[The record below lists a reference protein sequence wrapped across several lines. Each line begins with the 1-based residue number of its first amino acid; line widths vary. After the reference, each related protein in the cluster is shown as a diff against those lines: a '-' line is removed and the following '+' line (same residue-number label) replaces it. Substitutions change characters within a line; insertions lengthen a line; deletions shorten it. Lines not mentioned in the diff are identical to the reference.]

1 MKSYEFLTEAEATK
15 SYEIKPGD
23 TLTKIARENS
33 TTIDAIMD
41 LNRGNRAI
49 RDRDTI
55 YAGGT
60 IKIPTTSTGTD
71 SDAQVKR
78 FPANTVDKPDTVAK
92 IGNQQFPLT
101 KGPSAPGAN
110 DDMGGKNF
118 GIDDTDWESPTAEPD
133 TQHPVGTVVKLDW
146 SKTPYR
152 DLGPLIKKPNGSW
165 YTLDGK
171 NRATDKKII
180 SMAEKSSPEAGPR
193 AGPRAGPNN
202 DMGGDNFG
210 ILDKGWDTAPP
221 KDILPIKDAEITS
234 RFGPRKAPVLPNGGF
249 GTKNHQGVDFGV
261 PRGTPVHSPNNAVVL
276 DTDFDSQLG
285 NYIVLGDNKKDK
297 NITHK
302 FYHLQKSL
310 VKKGDTIQ
318 QGQVIAKSGDTGA
331 VTGPHLHW
339 EKWVGGQPVDPAAYV
354 DLPRK

>member
-23 TLTKIARENS
+23 TLTKIASRNS

-41 LNRGNRAI
+41 LNRGNQAI

-55 YAGGT
+55 YAGST
-60 IKIPTTSTGTD
+60 IKIPTTSTGFDTD
-71 SDAQVKR
+71 ARVKR
-78 FPANTVDKPDTVAK
+78 QGAKSVDKSDDVAK
-92 IGNQQFPLT
+92 IGNQKFPLT
-101 KGPSAPGAN
+101 KGPDAPGAN

-118 GIDDTDWESPTAEPD
+118 GIDDTDWESPTAEPA

-152 DLGPLIKKPNGSW
+152 DLGPLVKKPNGSW

-171 NRATDKKII
+171 NRATDKKVI
-180 SMAEKSSPEAGPR
+180 SMAEKASPEAG
-193 AGPRAGPNN
+193 ANK

-210 ILDKGWDTAPP
+210 IRDKAWDDSSM
-221 KDILPIKDAEITS
+221 KDILPIQDAKISS
-234 RFGPRKAPVLPNGGF
+234 RFGPREAPRLPNGGF
-249 GTKNHQGVDFGV
+249 GTKNHQGVDFRV
-261 PRGTPVHSPNNAVVL
+261 PRGTSVRAPNAAVVL

-285 NYIVLGDNKKDK
+285 NYIILGDNKKDK

-302 FYHLQKSL
+302 FFHLQKSL

-331 VTGPHLHW
+331 ATGPHLHW
-339 EKWVGGQPVDPAAYV
+339 EKWLNGQPVDPMSFV
-354 DLPRK
+354 QPEK

>member
-1 MKSYEFLTEAEATK
+1 MKAHEFLIEAEATK

-23 TLTKIARENS
+23 TLTKIASRNG

-55 YAGGT
+55 YAGST
-60 IKIPTTSTGTD
+60 IKIPTTSTGFD

-92 IGNQQFPLT
+92 IGNQEFPLT
-101 KGPSAPGAN
+101 KGPDAPGAN

-118 GIDDTDWESPTAEPD
+118 GIDDADWESPTADPD

-152 DLGPLIKKPNGSW
+152 DLGPLVKKPDGSW

-180 SMAEKSSPEAGPR
+180 SMAEKASPVPKSSSGGTRQVPGGGASNVKLPTRPDQLRPEAEDISPIPGAWITDR
-193 AGPRAGPNN
+193 FGSSRGLRSHQGIDLHADVGTEIVAPNN
-202 DMGGDNFG
+202 G
-210 ILDKGWDTAPP
+210 K
-221 KDILPIKDAEITS
+221 
-234 RFGPRKAPVLPNGGF
+234 
-249 GTKNHQGVDFGV
+249 
-261 PRGTPVHSPNNAVVL
+261 VL
-276 DTDFDSQLG
+276 DVGYGPTTGTYLT
-285 NYIVLGDNKKDK
+285 LGDMQGNK
-297 NITHK
+297 THR
-302 FYHLQKSL
+302 FMHLSKTVADQGDV
-310 VKKGDTIQ
+310 VK
-318 QGQVIAKSGDTGA
+318 QGQVIAKSGNSGFSELTNKKYPA
-331 VTGPHLHW
+331 HLHW
-339 EKWVGGQPVDPAAYV
+339 EKWVNGEPVNPAMFV
-354 DLPRK
+354 KLPTKP

>member
-1 MKSYEFLTEAEATK
+1 MKSCEFLTEAEDTK

-23 TLTKIARENS
+23 TLTKIASKNS

-71 SDAQVKR
+71 SDARVKR
-78 FPANTVDKPDTVAK
+78 FPAPSVDKPDTVAK
-92 IGNQQFPLT
+92 IGNQEFPLT
-101 KGPSAPGAN
+101 KGPGAPGAN

-118 GIDDTDWESPTAEPD
+118 GIDDPDWDSPTAEPV

-171 NRATDKKII
+171 SRATDKKVI
-180 SMAEKSSPEAGPR
+180 SMAEKASPVPKSSSSSSRSVPGSGASNVKLPTRPDQLRPEEKDISPIPGAGWTDRFGSPR
-193 AGPRAGPNN
+193 GDRTHPGIDLRAIVGTEVVAPNN
-202 DMGGDNFG
+202 G
-210 ILDKGWDTAPP
+210 K
-221 KDILPIKDAEITS
+221 
-234 RFGPRKAPVLPNGGF
+234 
-249 GTKNHQGVDFGV
+249 
-261 PRGTPVHSPNNAVVL
+261 VL
-276 DTDFDSQLG
+276 DVGYGPTTGTYLT
-285 NYIVLGDNKKDK
+285 LGDMQGNK
-297 NITHK
+297 THR
-302 FYHLQKSL
+302 FMHLSATLADQGEI
-310 VKKGDTIQ
+310 VK
-318 QGQVIAKSGDTGA
+318 QGQVIAKSGKSGFNQRTGKPYA
-331 VTGPHLHW
+331 PHLHW
-339 EKWVGGQPVDPAAYV
+339 EKYVDGEPVDPAKYV
-354 DLPRK
+354 DIPRAEKR

>member
-1 MKSYEFLTEAEATK
+1 
-15 SYEIKPGD
+15 
-23 TLTKIARENS
+23 
-33 TTIDAIMD
+33 
-41 LNRGNRAI
+41 
-49 RDRDTI
+49 
-55 YAGGT
+55 
-60 IKIPTTSTGTD
+60 
-71 SDAQVKR
+71 
-78 FPANTVDKPDTVAK
+78 
-92 IGNQQFPLT
+92 
-101 KGPSAPGAN
+101 
-110 DDMGGKNF
+110 MGGKNF
-118 GIDDTDWESPTAEPD
+118 GIDDPDWESPTDDPG

-180 SMAEKSSPEAGPR
+180 SMAEKSSPEAGP
-193 AGPRAGPNN
+193 NN

-210 ILDKGWDTAPP
+210 IRDKAWDNPP
-221 KDILPIKDAEITS
+221 MKDILPIPDARITS
-234 RFGPRKAPVLPNGGF
+234 RFGPRAAPVLPNGGF

-261 PRGTPVHSPNNAVVL
+261 PRGTPVRSPNNAVVL
-276 DTDFDSQLG
+276 DTGFDSGMG
-285 NYIVLGDNKKDK
+285 NYIILGDNKKDK

-318 QGQVIAKSGDTGA
+318 QGQVIAKSGDSGA

-339 EKWVGGQPVDPAAYV
+339 EKWVGGQPVDPAGFV
-354 DLPRK
+354 GLPGK

>member
-1 MKSYEFLTEAEATK
+1 MKAYEFLTEADSTK

-23 TLTKIARENS
+23 NLTKIASKNN

-41 LNRGNRAI
+41 LNRDNRAI

-60 IKIPTTSTGTD
+60 IKIPSTSTGFD
-71 SDAQVKR
+71 SDARVKR
-78 FPANTVDKPDTVAK
+78 QGSTDVDKPDDIAK
-92 IGNQQFPLT
+92 IGTQEFPLT
-101 KGPSAPGAN
+101 KGPGPN
-110 DDMGGKNF
+110 DDMGGTDF
-118 GIDDTDWESPTAEPD
+118 GIKDPNWEFPTVELGFGDPGYTPIIGNKLEKRKDGEWYYPGNSYPVEPRVAQFAE
-133 TQHPVGTVVKLDW
+133 KRL
-146 SKTPYR
+146 R
-152 DLGPLIKKPNGSW
+152 DLGRKP
-165 YTLDGK
+165 
-171 NRATDKKII
+171 
-180 SMAEKSSPEAGPR
+180 
-193 AGPRAGPNN
+193 GPND

-210 ILDKGWDTAPP
+210 IRDKDWKTPSV
-221 KDILPIKDAEITS
+221 KDILPIQDARVTS

-276 DTDFDSQLG
+276 DTGFDSGMG
-285 NYIVLGDNKKDK
+285 NYIILGDNKKDK

-331 VTGPHLHW
+331 VTAPHLHW
-339 EKWVGGQPVDPAAYV
+339 EKWLNGHPVDPAGFV
-354 DLPRK
+354 ELPDKP

>member
-1 MKSYEFLTEAEATK
+1 MKSYEFLTEAEDTK

-23 TLTKIARENS
+23 TLTKIASKNS

-60 IKIPTTSTGTD
+60 IKIPTTSTGFD
-71 SDAQVKR
+71 SDARIKR
-78 FPANTVDKPDTVAK
+78 QGATSGDKPDDVAK
-92 IGNQQFPLT
+92 IGNQKFPLT
-101 KGPSAPGAN
+101 KGPGAPDAN

-171 NRATDKKII
+171 NRATDKKVI
-180 SMAEKSSPEAGPR
+180 SMAEKASPEAGR
-193 AGPRAGPNN
+193 QAGPND

-210 ILDKGWDTAPP
+210 ILDKRWNTAPP
-221 KDILPIKDAEITS
+221 KDILPIKDAGIS
-234 RFGPRKAPVLPNGGF
+234 SPFGPREAPRLPNGGF
-249 GTKNHQGVDFGV
+249 GTKNHQGVDFRV
-261 PRGTPVHSPNNAVVL
+261 PRGTTVYSPNNAVVL

-331 VTGPHLHW
+331 TTGPHLHW
-339 EKWVGGQPVDPAAYV
+339 EKWVGGQPVDPAEYMQ
-354 DLPRK
+354 LPGK

>member
-23 TLTKIARENS
+23 TLTKIASRNS

-41 LNRGNRAI
+41 LNRGNQAI

-55 YAGGT
+55 YAGST
-60 IKIPTTSTGTD
+60 IKIPTTSTGFDTD
-71 SDAQVKR
+71 ARVKR
-78 FPANTVDKPDTVAK
+78 QGAKSVDKSDDVAK
-92 IGNQQFPLT
+92 IGNQKFPLT
-101 KGPSAPGAN
+101 KGPDAPGAN

-118 GIDDTDWESPTAEPD
+118 GIDDTDWESPTAEPA

-152 DLGPLIKKPNGSW
+152 DLGPLVKKPNGSW

-171 NRATDKKII
+171 NRATDKKVI
-180 SMAEKSSPEAGPR
+180 SMAEKASPEAG
-193 AGPRAGPNN
+193 ANK

-210 ILDKGWDTAPP
+210 IRDKAWDNSPM
-221 KDILPIKDAEITS
+221 KDILPIQDAKITS
-234 RFGPRKAPVLPNGGF
+234 RFGPREAPVLPNGGF
-249 GTKNHQGVDFGV
+249 GTKNHQGVDFRV
-261 PRGTPVHSPNNAVVL
+261 PRGTSVRAPNAAVVL
-276 DTDFDSQLG
+276 DTGFDNKMG
-285 NYIVLGDNKKDK
+285 YYIILGDNKKDK

-318 QGQVIAKSGDTGA
+318 QGQTIAKSGDTGA
-331 VTGPHLHW
+331 ATGPHLHW
-339 EKWVGGQPVDPAAYV
+339 EKWLNGQPVDPMSFV
-354 DLPRK
+354 QPEK

>member
-1 MKSYEFLTEAEATK
+1 MKAHEFLVEADSNK
-15 SYEIKPGD
+15 SYEIKRGD
-23 TLTKIARENS
+23 TLSKIAQDNS
-33 TTIDAIMD
+33 TTVNAIMD
-41 LNRGNRAI
+41 LNRGNKAI

-60 IKIPTTSTGTD
+60 IKIPTTSTGFD
-71 SDAQVKR
+71 VDARVKR
-78 FPANTVDKPDTVAK
+78 QGATSVDNPDKVAK
-92 IGNQQFPLT
+92 IGNQEFPLT
-101 KGPSAPGAN
+101 KGPDASGAN

-118 GIDDTDWESPTAEPD
+118 GIDDTDWESPTDDPG

-180 SMAEKSSPEAGPR
+180 SMAEKASPAAGPK
-193 AGPRAGPNN
+193 AGPND

-210 ILDKGWDTAPP
+210 IRDKDWKNSPV
-221 KDILPIKDAEITS
+221 KDILPIKDARVTS
-234 RFGPRKAPVLPNGGF
+234 RFGARAAPPLPGGGH
-249 GTKNHQGVDFGV
+249 GTKNHQGVDFAV
-261 PRGTPVHSPNNAVVL
+261 PRGTSVYAPNNAVVL
-276 DTDFDSQLG
+276 DVGSDSQLG
-285 NYIVLGDNKKDK
+285 NYIILGDNKKDK

-310 VKKGDTIQ
+310 VKKDDTIQ
-318 QGQVIAKSGDTGA
+318 QGQEIAKSGDTGA

-339 EKWVGGQPVDPAAYV
+339 EKWVGGHPVNPAEYV
-354 DLPRK
+354 QLPDNP

>member
-1 MKSYEFLTEAEATK
+1 MKSYEFLTEAEDTK

-23 TLTKIARENS
+23 TLTKIASKNS

-41 LNRGNRAI
+41 LNQGNRAI

-60 IKIPTTSTGTD
+60 IKIPTTSTGFD
-71 SDAQVKR
+71 SDARVKR
-78 FPANTVDKPDTVAK
+78 QGATSGDKPDTVAK
-92 IGNQQFPLT
+92 IGNQKFPLT
-101 KGPSAPGAN
+101 KGPGAPGAN
-110 DDMGGKNF
+110 DDMGEKNF
-118 GIDDTDWESPTAEPD
+118 GIDDPDWESPTDDPG

-152 DLGPLIKKPNGSW
+152 DLGPLIKKPDGSW

-171 NRATDKKII
+171 SRATDKKVI
-180 SMAEKSSPEAGPR
+180 SMAEKASPEAG
-193 AGPRAGPNN
+193 ANK

-210 ILDKGWDTAPP
+210 IRDKAWDTTPP
-221 KDILPIKDAEITS
+221 KDILPIKDGENFVKS
-234 RFGPRKAPVLPNGGF
+234 RFGARAAPPLPGG
-249 GTKNHQGVDFGV
+249 GYGSKNHQGVDFGV
-261 PRGTPVHSPNNAVVL
+261 PRGTSVYTPNNAVVL
-276 DTDFDSQLG
+276 DVGADSQMG

-302 FYHLQKSL
+302 FFHLQKSL

-318 QGQVIAKSGDTGA
+318 RGQVIAKSGDTGA